1 MRSRGRP
8 PVEHADISERVTRG
22 AGRGA
27 RGERASA
34 RTVYLKDHVLHADKL
49 LAAGHLL
56 ELLGR
61 EREWARQ
68 HGGHLRQ
75 QTRSATGSARRAARG
90 GQRAADTPRRQ
101 DSSASSWCRHWT
113 ARSVRGTASYA
124 HRGTMSSCCSV
135 EDEVSPVGPKHF
147 FRWNIY
153 GLGRPLRSVQT
164 VSVWT
169 DRCGLGV
176 TVWTGCFQIPVICT
190 QL

>member
-90 GQRAADTPRRQ
+90 GHTSTSGFLGIKLVPTLDGSLCTGDSVVCTSWNDVIVLLRGGRSQSSRAQAFF
-101 DSSASSWCRHWT
+101 
-113 ARSVRGTASYA
+113 
-124 HRGTMSSCCSV
+124 SV
-135 EDEVSPVGPKHF
+135 EHIWSGQTVAVCADRF
-147 FRWNIY
+147 
-153 GLGRPLRSVQT
+153 GLDRPLRSWRYGLDRLFSNTSDMYT
-164 VSVWT
+164 VV
-169 DRCGLGV
+169 D
-176 TVWTGCFQIPVICT
+176 
-190 QL
+190 